1 MFEGKILFLRRE
13 DLSETNKDKKLED
26 ISILDFVVKGKFG
39 ESPMRTT
46 QMADFVLF
54 VDDDGRERIFKS
66 RLGKDNVIF

>member
-1 MFEGKILFLRRE
+1 MFEGKILFLSRE

-26 ISILDFVVKGKFG
+26 ISILDFVVRGKFG
-39 ESPMRTT
+39 ESPMRTV
-46 QMADFVLF
+46 QLADFVLF